1 MNLFSTNVTS
11 FQFLI
16 SLRHFGFLLLNC
28 GALGATILFPF
39 RGGQATRYWLLVAIA
54 AGMALFAVSFT
65 HLKHQR
71 PHVMNF
77 GARGVSAETTIS
89 CTVQELG
96 ENVMK
101 LFLFGASLYI
111 VLRGIG
117 LLLLFSRK
125 RVPDAPVMIARFFVG
140 SILCAVILGLGVS
153 AHWLFSPGRGSSS
166 VLTALDCVRNR
177 ENARESK

>member
-1 MNLFSTNVTS
+1 MNLFSTS
-11 FQFLI
+11 AASLQFLI
-16 SLRHFGFLLLNC
+16 SLRHFGFLVLNC

-39 RGGQATRYWLLVAIA
+39 RGGQATRYWVIAPMA
-54 AGMALFAVSFT
+54 AGIALFAVSFA

-71 PHVMNF
+71 PHLINV
-77 GARGVSAETTIS
+77 GERWVSAETTIS
-89 CTVQELG
+89 GTVQELG

-125 RVPDAPVMIARFFVG
+125 RVPDASVTIARFFVG
-140 SILCAVILGLGVS
+140 SILCVVILGLGVS
-153 AHWLFSPGRGSSS
+153 AHWLFSPGRGSSW
-166 VLTALDCVRNR
+166 VLTARGP
-177 ENARESK
+177 